1 MNKFPAGFLWGGS
14 TSSYQVEGQNLNS
27 DWWEWEKRLNLK
39 EKSGEACRHY
49 QLFRE
54 DFDLARELNHNAH
67 RLSIEWSRIEPEEG
81 KFSQKEIEHYKEVIT
96 ALLERGLVPLVTLH
110 HFTNPLWFSKLGGW
124 MSKDAI
130 RYFLRYVEYV
140 VDNLSFGVRYW
151 ITINE
156 PLVYTYHAYILGVWP
171 PQEKSFRK
179 SRQVEKNLLRS
190 HIGAYRLIH
199 RIYKEKNISSVGV
212 SIAKNLQAFMACRPS
227 FRNALAVRIR
237 DRRFNRWF
245 LERLAQ
251 SGTLDFIG
259 VNYYT
264 RGLIET
270 RGWLLRNLV
279 LDVCEDKA
287 HDTLKKNSLG
297 WDIYPQGLY
306 TLLLKLKKYK
316 LPVII
321 TENGI
326 CTDDDS
332 LRWEFIREHLIQLA
346 AARQQG
352 LDIRGYM
359 YWSLL
364 DNYEWDKGF
373 SPRFGIIEVDYK
385 NYKRRVRESAKKFAV
400 VAKTGVVD

>member
-27 DWWEWEKRLNLK
+27 DWWEWEKRLNLN

-49 QLFRE
+49 QVFRE
-54 DFDLARELNHNAH
+54 DFDLAKELNHNAH

-96 ALLERGLVPLVTLH
+96 ALLERGLLPLVTLH
-110 HFTNPLWFSKLGGW
+110 HFTNPLWFSKRGGW
-124 MSKDAI
+124 MSKDAT
-130 RYFLRYVEYV
+130 RYFLRYVAYV

-179 SRQVEKNLLRS
+179 SRQVEKNLLRG
-190 HIGAYRLIH
+190 HIASYKLIH
-199 RIYKEKNISSVGV
+199 RIYKEKNISPVQV

-227 FRNALAVRIR
+227 FRNTLAVRIR
-237 DRRFNRWF
+237 DRGFNQRL

-264 RGLIET
+264 RSLIET
-270 RGWLLRNLV
+270 RGWLLRNLL
-279 LDVCEDKA
+279 LDVCEEKS

-306 TLLLKLKKYK
+306 TLLLRLKKYK

-332 LRWEFIREHLIQLA
+332 LRWEFIRGHLIQLA

-385 NYKRRVRESAKKFAV
+385 SYKRRVRESAKKFAA
-400 VAKTGVVD
+400 VAKTGVVN